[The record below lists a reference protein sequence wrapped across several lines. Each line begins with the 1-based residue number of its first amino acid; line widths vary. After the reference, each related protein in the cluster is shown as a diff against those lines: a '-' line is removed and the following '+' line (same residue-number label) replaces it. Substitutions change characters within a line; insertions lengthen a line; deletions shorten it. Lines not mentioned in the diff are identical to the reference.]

1 HSQST
6 TASQSQV
13 NAGGRTSIVATG
25 AGDQSNI
32 NIIGSDVLGQ
42 QGTRLAADNNVNI
55 KAAEQNHLEESKN
68 ESAGWNAGV
77 AVSYGSNGL
86 AFGVTAGGNV
96 GKGKGDGSETSY
108 LTSHVGSK
116 DSLTTISSGNATN
129 IIGGQVQGKG
139 VQIEAD
145 NLNVESLQNKADY
158 KSKQQNVSGQA
169 TVGYG
174 ASVSG
179 SFSKSDVKAHYASVQ
194 DQAGIYAGDDGYQ
207 IKVNKNTDLKGA
219 IITSTQ
225 TAENLKKNSLDTGTL
240 TSSNIQNVTEYDAK
254 GISVDGGFNAGKSGT
269 AGNKEPGT
277 VLSTPNKIDQHA
289 STTVGVS
296 KSVGFGL
303 DGDKGSSVTKSGI
316 NTQNITIR
324 DEQGQQALTGKT
336 AGEIKSEILTS
347 VTTDTARENSGAL
360 QNNFDKDKVQSEINL
375 QMDVTKNFDANRQEA
390 KAEINKK
397 IDDAKKENQSIIDK
411 QKQGLG
417 LSKQEQD
424 QLNAYNDK
432 VENYQ
437 RLGVLL
443 DSISTGLSAPTSSSL
458 GIATATLSPAVSY
471 KIGQYFKEQASNNAN
486 GQLTSGQEAAHILAH
501 TVLGAAVAAAGGNN
515 ALTAGLS
522 AGGAEAAAPIL
533 SSFLYGKDA
542 KELTADQKST
552 ISSIVGLAGSA
563 VGATTGDIGSIVQSG
578 QVAQNAVENNFLSVK
593 EAARKNALIYK
604 SKHEELS
611 SNEKKELAEINRK
624 DKARDE
630 FIKNVCQL
638 GNVSSSAC
646 QRA

>member
-1 HSQST
+1 
-6 TASQSQV
+6 
-13 NAGGRTSIVATG
+13 
-25 AGDQSNI
+25 
-32 NIIGSDVLGQ
+32 
-42 QGTRLAADNNVNI
+42 
-55 KAAEQNHLEESKN
+55 
-68 ESAGWNAGV
+68 
-77 AVSYGSNGL
+77 
-86 AFGVTAGGNV
+86 
-96 GKGKGDGSETSY
+96 
-108 LTSHVGSK
+108 
-116 DSLTTISSGNATN
+116 
-129 IIGGQVQGKG
+129 
-139 VQIEAD
+139 
-145 NLNVESLQNKADY
+145 
-158 KSKQQNVSGQA
+158 
-169 TVGYG
+169 
-174 ASVSG
+174 
-179 SFSKSDVKAHYASVQ
+179 
-194 DQAGIYAGDDGYQ
+194 
-207 IKVNKNTDLKGA
+207 
-219 IITSTQ
+219 
-225 TAENLKKNSLDTGTL
+225 
-240 TSSNIQNVTEYDAK
+240 
-254 GISVDGGFNAGKSGT
+254 
-269 AGNKEPGT
+269 
-277 VLSTPNKIDQHA
+277 
-289 STTVGVS
+289 
-296 KSVGFGL
+296 
-303 DGDKGSSVTKSGI
+303 VTKSGV

-336 AGEIKSEILTS
+336 AGQIKSEILTS

-411 QKQGLG
+411 QKQGLD

-443 DSISTGLSAPTSSSL
+443 DSISTGLSAPTSSGL
-458 GIATATLSPAVSY
+458 GIATATLSPAASY
-471 KIGQYFKEQASNNAN
+471 KIGQYFKEQASNNPN

-542 KELTADQKST
+542 KDLTADQKST

-563 VGATTGDIGSIVQSG
+563 VGATTGDIGSIVQNG

-646 QRA
+646 QSALQAAWSTQADYNADIANNLKNRDVYSQDAKHLDQLLKGLSQDQVLGLQAIERIAKTSGRPIEEVAKEYDRAMALHGVVSTLAGFYGGKAISVEKVKNGGGSFNALTEAEKQRALDNIANSKIGRESSNFKEHLSKEDLVLANKAEQELISEINKFKSNTQAEKVATMIGAYDPKTGKTAVGFSNKKITADNLHPTTVNYIEKQLGVKIGEFTTFCKNKAGACAEVSAADSLIRQGAKPENIKFTDAIRPKAFRQEKGNIKSDKVIIETCSNCQVTWPKGTK